1 MLNRNLFRMIKIQIT
16 KRIICS
22 KPWSGEKYKEN
33 PFKTVERPNSRQKLL
48 KTIKGKI

>member
-1 MLNRNLFRMIKIQIT
+1 MLNRNLFRMIKIQIAE
-16 KRIICS
+16 RIMCL
-22 KPWSGEKYKEN
+22 KPWSEGKYKEN